1 MRDHQEKVSAAPGSM
16 RHRAAKAVAV
26 STQWRFFSGVRTMR
40 GEAALILTKKAQLRF
55 FRSGVGMLPRR
66 PFSRAAR
73 FERLEMTPQFG
84 TVLSDLVA
92 SFATIE

>member
-1 MRDHQEKVSAAPGSM
+1 M
-16 RHRAAKAVAV
+16 RHRAAKVVTV
-26 STQWRFFSGVRTMR
+26 STRWRFFSGVRTMR
-40 GEAALILTKKAQLRF
+40 GEGGSELSKKAQLRF
-55 FRSGVGMLPRR
+55 FRSGVGMLRWR